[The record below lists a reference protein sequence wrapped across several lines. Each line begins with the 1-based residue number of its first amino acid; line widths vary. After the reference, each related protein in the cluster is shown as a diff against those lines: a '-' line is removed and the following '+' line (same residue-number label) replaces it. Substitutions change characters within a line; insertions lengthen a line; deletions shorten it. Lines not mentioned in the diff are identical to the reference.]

1 MTRRRSGLTAL
12 ACLATLLLAGCSGGD
27 TLPEGITVASAT
39 ATATPPASA
48 TATASPSPSATPDAT
63 PTSITIAFTGDVMLD
78 RDVEGAMVTS
88 GAGYPF
94 EAAKPLFEGADLA
107 VVNLEGTF
115 TDAGNPL
122 AKQYVFATAPELAAG
137 LLELPVWAVSLSNNH
152 ATDYGVTGLRN
163 SLGALDAQ
171 DLRYFGAGLS
181 EGDARAALVTD
192 PARGPRVGF
201 LGYSDIG
208 ETVFA
213 SGAEGGVSRAS
224 VAAITADIAAL
235 RAARR
240 TDFIVVTLHMGT
252 EYTRVVT
259 ARQQELARA
268 AIEAGAALVV
278 GHHPHVLQQI
288 EEYRASDG
296 RRGLILYS
304 LGNFVFDLDADD
316 LVTLGEGPFQSVV
329 AHVTFEVGKQPVLDL
344 RPARIDVAENRP
356 RPATPDEA
364 EAILKLLRPG

>member
-1 MTRRRSGLTAL
+1 MRSRRDGLIAL
-12 ACLATLLLAGCSGGD
+12 AVLATLLLAACSGNQG
-27 TLPEGITVASAT
+27 LPEGITVASTT
-39 ATATPPASA
+39 ATVSATP
-48 TATASPSPSATPDAT
+48 TASPSPPPSATPPTA

-78 RDVEGAMVTS
+78 RDVEGAMEAN

-94 EAAKPLFEGADLA
+94 EAARPLFEGADLV

-122 AKQYVFATAPELAAG
+122 AKRYVFATAPELAAG
-137 LLELPVWAVSLSNNH
+137 LLEVPIWAVSLSNNH
-152 ATDYGVTGLRN
+152 ATDYGVAGLRN
-163 SLGALDAQ
+163 TLEALDAQ
-171 DLRYFGAGLS
+171 GVRHFGAGPT
-181 EGDARAALVTD
+181 EADARAPIVTGGD
-192 PARGPRVGF
+192 RGPRIAF

-213 SGAEGGVSRAS
+213 SRAEGGVSRAS
-224 VAAITADIAAL
+224 VEAVTADVSAL
-235 RAARR
+235 RAAGAA
-240 TDFIVVTLHMGT
+240 DFIVVTLHMGT
-252 EYTRVVT
+252 EYTHVVT

-278 GHHPHVLQQI
+278 GHHPHVLQPI

-316 LVTLGEGPFQSVV
+316 LATLGDGPFQSVV
-329 AHVTFEVGKQPVLDL
+329 AHVTFEVGQQPVLDL
-344 RPARIDVAENRP
+344 RPARIDVVENRP
-356 RPATPDEA
+356 RPATPPEA
-364 EAILKLLRPG
+364 DAILGILAAP